1 VVNKDYQIILERTF
15 RQKWNNLHLSETEIF
30 MKNDVKKC
38 NYFYS
43 LTEIIYQP
51 LFYLIAVFY
60 NVLLD
65 LRFSLP
71 VLYSDFEQLKF
82 FT

>member
-1 VVNKDYQIILERTF
+1 
-15 RQKWNNLHLSETEIF
+15 